1 MERIVEPELML
12 DPEQASAYS
21 DADFAEPHQ
30 AAIERFRARFP
41 RFTGGRV
48 LDLAC
53 GPADVTLRF
62 ARAYPAA
69 VLLGVDGSPAMLAL
83 GRERIAEAGLDER
96 ISLEEHILPDPEL
109 ATLDAFDAVLCTS
122 ALHHFHDPGALWD
135 TVRACAGP
143 ETIVLVQDLMRPD
156 SVATARAFVDRYAG
170 DEPEVLR
177 RDYFHSLCAAFT
189 VDEVRNQ
196 VVAAGLAS
204 LTVEA
209 VSNRHLLVTGLA
221 G

>member
-21 DADFAEPHQ
+21 DADFTVPHQ

-53 GPADVTLRF
+53 GPADVTVRF
-62 ARAYPAA
+62 ARAYPTSI
-69 VLLGVDGSPAMLAL
+69 VFGVDGSAAMLAL
-83 GRERIAEAGLDER
+83 GRGRVAEAGLDER
-96 ISLEEHILPDPEL
+96 IRLEEHILPDPEL
-109 ATLDAFDAVLCTS
+109 AALDAFDAVFCTS
-122 ALHHFHDPGALWD
+122 ALHHFHDPSALWD